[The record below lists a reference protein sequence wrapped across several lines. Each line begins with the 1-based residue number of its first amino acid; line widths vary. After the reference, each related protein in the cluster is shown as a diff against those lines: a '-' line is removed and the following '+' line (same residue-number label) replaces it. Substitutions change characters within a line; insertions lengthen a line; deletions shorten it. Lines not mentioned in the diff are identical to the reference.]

1 MQGAAYIGVYLVV
14 NFPQCLLV
22 GSLEPYSGKS
32 GIILGL
38 AHLLHQRAMAIAY
51 GKPVGTAMN
60 RDDAAKEE
68 ADIEFISESLTLTP
82 NQVRKPLVFLDE
94 ETIAQ
99 RLRGENQ
106 INYADALQESLAGL
120 EADLALLEG
129 PGNLWEG
136 SLFGL
141 SFSEL
146 AAKIDAAVLLVAR
159 YHSPLVVDGLI
170 KAKQTLG
177 DSLLGVVIN
186 DIPADVMQTTETLV
200 KPFLESQGIP
210 VFGLLAEDRLLRS
223 VSVRELAHQLNA
235 TVLCSEDH
243 QDLMVESLTIGAM
256 NVNSALE
263 YFRQGENKAVVTGG
277 DRTDLQLA
285 ALETSTSCLILTG
298 HVTPQPLIISRAND
312 LEIPILSVN
321 QDTLTTVEIVD
332 RAFGHVRL
340 QEPIKVQCIQ
350 QLMATH
356 FDLDRFVDSIKTRRR

>member
-1 MQGAAYIGVYLVV
+1 MV
-14 NFPQCLLV
+14 NSPQCLLV

-38 AHLLHQRAMAIAY
+38 ARLLQQQGMAIAY
-51 GKPVGTAMN
+51 GKPIGTAMTK
-60 RDDAAKEE
+60 AAAALEE
-68 ADIEFISESLTLTP
+68 ADIEFISQSLELAP
-82 NQVRKPLVFLDE
+82 AQVRKPLVFLDG
-94 ETIAQ
+94 ETITR
-99 RLRGENQ
+99 RLQGQ
-106 INYADALQESLAGL
+106 DQTNYAEALQASIQDLT
-120 EADLALLEG
+120 ADLVLLEG

-146 AAKIDAAVLLVAR
+146 AAKINAAVLLVGR
-159 YHSPLVVDGLI
+159 YHSPLVVDGLL
-170 KAKQTLG
+170 KARQTLG
-177 DSLLGVVIN
+177 DSLKGVVIN
-186 DIPADVMQTTETLV
+186 DIPLEALPETKDLV
-200 KPFLESQGIP
+200 KPFLESHGIA
-210 VFGLLAEDRLLRS
+210 VLGLLAEDRLLRS

-235 TVLCSEDH
+235 KVLCSEDH
-243 QDLMVESLTIGAM
+243 LDLMVESLTIGAM

-298 HVTPQPLIISRAND
+298 HAGPQPLIISRAQD
-312 LEIPILSVN
+312 LEIPILSVD

-332 RAFGHVRL
+332 QAFGNVRL
-340 QEPIKVQCIQ
+340 QEPVKVQCIQ

-356 FDLDRFVDSIKTRRR
+356 FDLQAFQEIMAKG